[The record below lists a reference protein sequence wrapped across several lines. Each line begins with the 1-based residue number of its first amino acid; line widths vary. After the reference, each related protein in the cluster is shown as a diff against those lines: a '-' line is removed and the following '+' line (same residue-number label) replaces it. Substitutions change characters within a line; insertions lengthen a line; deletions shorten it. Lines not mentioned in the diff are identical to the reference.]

1 MDIQFTEEKKFSK
14 EDVESLYLSVGWI
27 SGQYPAR
34 LYRALQNSS
43 TVLTAWDGDKLVGL
57 LRALDDGGM
66 LAYIHYVL
74 VRPDYQGHGIAGTLV
89 KKIKEKYRDYM
100 YIEVMPEEA
109 RNASFYEKFGFT
121 RMKDA
126 AALQIVNLDISR

>member
-1 MDIQFTEEKKFSK
+1 MYRKGWMRVMAIEFTEEKCFSQ

-43 TVLTAWDGDKLVGL
+43 TVLMAWDGTKLVGL

-74 VRPDYQGHGIAGTLV
+74 VRPDYQGHGLTAPPG
-89 KKIKEKYRDYM
+89 K
-100 YIEVMPEEA
+100 PG
-109 RNASFYEKFGFT
+109 GFHWCCICIWH
-121 RMKDA
+121 RF
-126 AALQIVNLDISR
+126 LEG

>member
-1 MDIQFTEEKKFSK
+1 MDIEFTEEKRFSQ

-27 SGQYPAR
+27 SGQYPTR
-34 LYRALQNSS
+34 LYKALQNSS
-43 TVLTAWDGDKLVGL
+43 TVLTAWDGSKLVGL

-100 YIEVMPEEA
+100 YIEVMPEES
-109 RNASFYEKFGFT
+109 RNAAFYEKFGFK
-121 RMKDA
+121 RMQDA
-126 AALQIVNLDISR
+126 AALQIVNLNISK